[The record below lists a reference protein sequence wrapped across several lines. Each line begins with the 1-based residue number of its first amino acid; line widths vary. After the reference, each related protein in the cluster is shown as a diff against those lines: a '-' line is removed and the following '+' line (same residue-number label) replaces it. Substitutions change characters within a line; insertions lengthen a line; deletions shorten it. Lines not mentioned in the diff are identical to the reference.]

1 MQATRR
7 GGEWSVSPPEQD
19 RGALF
24 PRCGQ
29 SVQQKTQDVGGGRR
43 KRLALMRPSPRAST
57 SRLAVNLIF
66 PTTWWP
72 RRCSCWTRRGRSS
85 SRATTAATSP
95 CRLPRSLS
103 RGFRKV
109 CMRARSP
116 RGTRGHRCA
125 AVAGCARRACAP
137 RPRSALSFPPTA
149 DRCRLGASRASWAA
163 VRAGRGRRWACD
175 ERLFFSPRRH
185 PVSRPRA
192 APRCPDLDT
201 FRSLFCAM
209 RCNFPCARVLC
220 AQCACLFPRDCTA
233 AAFRRSANA
242 DEPLLRPPRACR

>member
-1 MQATRR
+1 MVSLATGTGPRR
-7 GGEWSVSPPEQD
+7 VLPAMWAKRTAKD
-19 RGALF
+19 T
-24 PRCGQ
+24 RCGRRA
-29 SVQQKTQDVGGGRR
+29 TQAAGIDE
-43 KRLALMRPSPRAST
+43 
-57 SRLAVNLIF
+57 AVAEGEHLL
-66 PTTWWP
+66 P
-72 RRCSCWTRRGRSS
+72 RRQSHLSDNMVASAVFVLDQKGKIIISRNYRGDIPMSAAEKFVTRLQEG
-85 SRATTAATSP
+85 
-95 CRLPRSLS
+95 
-103 RGFRKV
+103 
-109 CMRARSP
+109 MHAREEP
-116 RGTRGHRCA
+116 PGTRGHRCA

-149 DRCRLGASRASWAA
+149 DRCRLGASRVSWAA

-185 PVSRPRA
+185 PVSWPRA